1 MTTIVEKLYVLFRCA
16 RSLNEALWESAIDS
30 THMSLKEL
38 ADHVT
43 KLCGVEVEFRQVDV
57 ETDHIFGHIE
67 VYDNGKRAVIY
78 VVKNIS
84 DRFKHA
90 VIAKELCQLLLDNQE
105 DWQPDG
111 KDTLQKL
118 VVPIVEI
125 DAAEN
130 VAVRSEQLAE
140 RLSWELLYPLELR
153 RKDLDEGQSHEQI
166 AGRVRLPVQIVAILL
181 SSSYMAWCQRWWDVI
196 AAEREAEKANAAAE

>member
-1 MTTIVEKLYVLFRCA
+1 MTTIIEKLHDLFRCA
-16 RSLNEALWESAIDS
+16 RSLNEALWDSGIDS
-30 THMSLKEL
+30 THMSLRQL

-43 KLCGVEVEFRQVDV
+43 KLCGVVVEFKQVDV

-67 VYDNGKRAVIY
+67 VYDDGKRAIVY

-84 DRFKHA
+84 ERFKHA
-90 VIAKELCQLLLDNQE
+90 VIAKELCQLLLDKAE

-125 DAAEN
+125 DAQEN
-130 VAVRSEQLAE
+130 IAVRSEQLAE
-140 RLSWELLYPLELR
+140 RLSWELLYPIELR
-153 RKDLDEGQSHEQI
+153 RKDIAEGQSHEQI
-166 AGRVRLPVQIVAILL
+166 AGRVRLPVQIVGILL
-181 SSSYMAWCQRWWDVI
+181 SASYMSWCQRWWDAIWV
-196 AAEREAEKANAAAE
+196 EREAEKAAAAE